1 MKLTPRL
8 RNIISGLCALVL
20 LSSVTT
26 IGIKYAFGYYDPG
39 MELIATFDSAGQG
52 LIQLSDIKMRG
63 TNVGHVQS
71 IDLVDGRARVVLFI
85 DEGTDIPRSTV
96 AVIRPKTLFG
106 EKFIDLVPGYLEGSG
121 SEDDLYADGEAI
133 DDCTPED
140 ITGALGGDSDEATGC
155 TIGAVELER
164 VLADLY
170 PILQAVDPQSLA
182 TILDE
187 LATGADGTGEL
198 VNRTLENSA
207 ELLDVQA
214 SNNANTAQFLEDL
227 ALLSE
232 ELADRAPDL
241 IGGAQDLNVALPVLT
256 ENAASFNALL
266 VQLERLSTTAAE
278 LLEGN
283 TAFIDAVYTDGQRTL
298 DTLFANREQLIPLVV
313 GLGSYLDILGS
324 LGHIPVG
331 DGSFMAAVKGVLGG
345 QVCTL
350 PIPICGSGVAAT
362 GAEAPA
368 DVPLAAEPGVEVAP
382 SPPSLDEALETTT
395 DGLVTMLADLLGGR
409 R

>member
-1 MKLTPRL
+1 VKLTPRL

-20 LSSVTT
+20 LASATT
-26 IGIKYAFGYYDPG
+26 IGIKYSFGYYDPG

-52 LIQLSDIKMRG
+52 LIADSDIKMRG
-63 TNVGHVQS
+63 LNVGHVQS
-71 IDLVDGRARVVLFI
+71 IDLVDGHARIVLFI

-106 EKFIDLVPGYLEGSG
+106 EKFIDLVPGALEGSE
-121 SEDDLYADGEAI
+121 SAADAYDDGESI
-133 DDCTPED
+133 DDCSPED

-170 PILQAVDPQSLA
+170 PILQAVDPESLT

-187 LATGADGTGEL
+187 LATGAEGTGEL
-198 VNRTLENSA
+198 VNRTLVNGA
-207 ELLDVQA
+207 ALLDVQA

-227 ALLSE
+227 ALLTD
-232 ELADRAPDL
+232 ELANRAPDL
-241 IGGAQDLNVALPVLT
+241 IAGAQDLNVALPVLT
-256 ENAASFNALL
+256 ENADSFNALL
-266 VQLERLSTTAAE
+266 VQLERLSTQASE

-283 TAFIDAVYTDGQRTL
+283 TAFIDAVYTDGQATL
-298 DTLFANREQLIPLVV
+298 DILFDNREQLIPLVV

-331 DGSFMAAVKGVLGG
+331 DGSFMAAVKGITGG

-350 PIPICGSGVAAT
+350 PIPICGSGAA
-362 GAEAPA
+362 
-368 DVPLAAEPGVEVAP
+368 AAGLPVVAP
-382 SPPSLDEALETTT
+382 SVAGEPAVQVAQSPVSLDDVLATT
-395 DGLVTMLADLLGGR
+395 DTDDIVSMLLGLMGGPR
-409 R
+409 

>member
-20 LSSVTT
+20 LSSATT
-26 IGIKYAFGYYDPG
+26 IGIKYSFGYYDDG
-39 MELIATFDSAGQG
+39 IRLIATFDTAGQG
-52 LIQLSDIKMRG
+52 LIEDSDIKMRG
-63 TNVGHVQS
+63 LNVGHVQS
-71 IDLVDGRARVVLFI
+71 IDLVDGHARIVMFI
-85 DEGTDIPRSTV
+85 DAGTDIPRSTV

-106 EKFIDLVPGYLEGSG
+106 EKFIDLVPGRLEGS
-121 SEDDLYADGEAI
+121 EEAADLYAGGDEV
-133 DDCTPED
+133 DDCTPLD
-140 ITGALGGDSDEATGC
+140 VTAALGGDSDEATGC

-164 VLADLY
+164 VLSDLY
-170 PILQAVDPQSLA
+170 PILQAVDPQSLT

-198 VNRTLENSA
+198 VNRTLVNGA
-207 ELLDVQA
+207 ALLDVQA
-214 SNNANTAQFLEDL
+214 DNNANTAQFLEDL
-227 ALLSE
+227 ALLTD

-256 ENAASFNALL
+256 ENADSFNALL
-266 VQLERLSTTAAE
+266 VQLERLSTEASD

-298 DTLFANREQLIPLVV
+298 DTLFANRDQLIPLVV

-331 DGSFMAAVKGVLGG
+331 DGSYMAAVKGILGG
-345 QVCTL
+345 QLCVVPTL
-350 PIPICGSGVAAT
+350 CDLGLDLGIAGDVAAD
-362 GAEAPA
+362 APA
-368 DVPLAAEPGVEVAP
+368 PGTVEVAP
-382 SPPSLDEALETTT
+382 SPPSLDETLDTTT
-395 DGLVTMLADLLGGR
+395 DDIVAMLFGLLGAQG
-409 R
+409 